1 MKKLTRK
8 KSLILLSIGFFIIA
22 SSQILTRYTEIS
34 DMMQGLGIGLGIG
47 LLVTSIIGRKLKHI
61 KAS

>member
-1 MKKLTRK
+1 MKKLTHK

-22 SSQILTRYTEIS
+22 SLQILTRYTEIS

>member
-1 MKKLTRK
+1 MKNLTHK
-8 KSLILLSIGFFIIA
+8 KSLILLSVGIFIIA
-22 SSQILTRYTEIS
+22 SLQILTRYTEIS